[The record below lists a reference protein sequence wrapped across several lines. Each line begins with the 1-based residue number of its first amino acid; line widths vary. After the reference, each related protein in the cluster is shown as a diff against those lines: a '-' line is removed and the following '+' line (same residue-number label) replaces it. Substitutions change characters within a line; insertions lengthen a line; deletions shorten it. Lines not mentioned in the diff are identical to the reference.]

1 MTFRKLST
9 VAVSAKRRQLITRVV
24 NNVTKMIKNMN
35 NTNLEE
41 EMFLEETRGT
51 VSEYINEIIEMNYSS
66 ETVSLVCL

>member
-1 MTFRKLST
+1 
-9 VAVSAKRRQLITRVV
+9 
-24 NNVTKMIKNMN
+24 MIKNMN